1 MKAVDKIERYLNARK
16 TPATVRQIADYFL
29 LTETTV
35 GHALR
40 ELEELK
46 LASRANVGGRSL
58 WTSYRR
64 PVGHVAVPQA
74 RGQVSSY
81 PHARGYDD

>member
-1 MKAVDKIERYLNARK
+1 MKAVDKIERYLKDRK

-35 GHALR
+35 GQALK
-40 ELEELK
+40 ELESLQ
-46 LASRANVGGRSL
+46 LASRANVGSRSL
-58 WTSYRR
+58 WTAYRR
-64 PVGHVAVPQA
+64 PAGHVAVPQA
-74 RGQVSSY
+74 RRSVSSY

>member
-35 GHALR
+35 GQALR
-40 ELEELK
+40 ELETLN
-46 LASRANVGGRSL
+46 LASRASVGGRSL
-58 WTSYRR
+58 WTAYRR
-64 PVGHVAVPQA
+64 SVGHVAVSQA
-74 RGQVSSY
+74 RRPVSSY